1 MASLMMKFQNIN
13 SPIALA
19 AFGAF
24 FVPEPLGVCLVLASA
39 IWWLTGVTAMAQGMS
54 NASSERDR
62 QVLTPLHYAAVFITG
77 TVFLVGLWTAVGSP
91 SHRLQTQASYG
102 GNQTNSTL
110 SNGPGERVESP
121 AANSH

>member
-1 MASLMMKFQNIN
+1 MMKIQHIN

-24 FVPEPLGVCLVLASA
+24 FVPEPLGICLVLASA
-39 IWWLTGVTAMAQGMS
+39 IWWFTGVTAMAQGMS

-62 QVLTPLHYAAVFITG
+62 QVLTRLQYAAILIMG
-77 TVFLVGLWTAVGSP
+77 TVFLVGLWTAIGSP
-91 SHRLQTQASYG
+91 SHRLQTQTSYG

-110 SNGPGERVESP
+110 VERVEIS
-121 AANSH
+121 AASSH